1 MWILEAIFVHFF
13 REFFMDISSNN
24 IVFAII
30 LPTALLPIYYFFSDF
45 LRRCDTAAAAAT
57 L

>member
-13 REFFMDISSNN
+13 REFFMDISSDN

-30 LPTALLPIYYFFSDF
+30 LPTALLPIYYFLSDF
-45 LRRCDTAAAAAT
+45 LRRCDTAAAATT